1 MPDEPHAPALMSQA
15 TMARAEMLSYKPGG
29 RSSGARPKLNT
40 AKVEEKA
47 AAGAAASG
55 KSARG
60 AGSTRATP
68 RSKIST
74 AGGGASGAS
83 PHAAGT
89 SSRASPHHGD
99 QAQKSKSK
107 RAKLSSRKAAT
118 TAASSTTSGGGDGG
132 AGRGD
137 DHEAALEDANAVGS
151 ADVRE
156 VFRVATAGS
165 DEAHPL
171 IDAAAAKLGVPPPAL

>member
-29 RSSGARPKLNT
+29 RSSGARPNLNT

-74 AGGGASGAS
+74 AGGGASGTS

-89 SSRASPHHGD
+89 SSRASPRHGD

-137 DHEAALEDANAVGS
+137 DHTLPELVYASSPTAPEL
-151 ADVRE
+151 ADEVARQRRE
-156 VFRVATAGS
+156 VERLEGLPSRDSGFG
-165 DEAHPL
+165 
-171 IDAAAAKLGVPPPAL
+171 